1 MQDIDYVMTLFTWP
15 LRCSLSFLKNNIQ
28 TIELTARMRQHACST
43 RQDASYSYSAN
54 TRARQ
59 CGIRTRQQHTCTCTC
74 THVHMCA
81 SHMHA
86 YGRTSRTCLQLGR
99 PLQLSRSGRAWIC
112 FAIAEL
118 MARSGAAYIFNQHD
132 EEPAELL
139 SEHDTGFT
147 WHNSSRPQ
155 QSLFMIRPA
164 PTTRRPTY
172 GRRPVAETAA
182 GWSGPFMAQLKARA
196 ALLQRPPALL
206 AHIYNEFYVCA

>member
-118 MARSGAAYIFNQHD
+118 MARSGAAYIYLINM
-132 EEPAELL
+132 
-139 SEHDTGFT
+139 TK
-147 WHNSSRPQ
+147 NQ
-155 QSLFMIRPA
+155 QSFCPN
-164 PTTRRPTY
+164 TTQGSHGITVP
-172 GRRPVAETAA
+172 GH
-182 GWSGPFMAQLKARA
+182 SKAY
-196 ALLQRPPALL
+196 L
-206 AHIYNEFYVCA
+206 